1 MRRKKMVIGI
11 SVVVLA
17 VLLGIFYVCCHTHAP
32 ASAPEVTRRLKG
44 RALVVCYS
52 QSNTKSTLTMGR
64 WIQAVTGADLMEIEP
79 VTHYPEGYAATVK
92 QAHGEI
98 KNKFKPALK
107 PFDKKAE
114 DYDIVFLGTPV
125 WFGTFAPPVRTFLAE
140 SNLAGKTV
148 IPFCTHGG
156 GGASHTFT
164 DLTAELPESTLLEGL
179 ALRGPNVIQRKLGKG
194 LETLSY
200 PEDVTEWLLKLNLK
214 WEDSE
219 AK

>member
-11 SVVVLA
+11 SVAVLA
-17 VLLGIFYVCCHTHAP
+17 VLLGLFYVCCHGHAP
-32 ASAPEVTRRLKG
+32 ASAPAGTRRLKE

-79 VTHYPEGYAATVK
+79 VTPYPEGYAATVK

-98 KNKFKPALK
+98 KDKFKPALK
-107 PFDKKAE
+107 PLDKTAN

-164 DLTAELPESTLLEGL
+164 DLAAELPDSTLLEGL

-200 PEDVTEWLLKLNLK
+200 PEDVAEWLLKLNLE
-214 WEDSE
+214 WEE
-219 AK
+219 ALK

>member
-1 MRRKKMVIGI
+1 MVIGI
-11 SVVVLA
+11 SVAVLA
-17 VLLGIFYVCCHTHAP
+17 VLLGIFYVCCHGHAP
-32 ASAPEVTRRLKG
+32 ASAPEGTRRLKG

-79 VTHYPEGYAATVK
+79 VTPYPEGYAATVK
-92 QAHGEI
+92 QAYGEI

-107 PFDKKAE
+107 PFDKMAE
-114 DYDIVFLGTPV
+114 EYDIVFLGTPV

-140 SNLAGKTV
+140 SNLSGKTV

-164 DLTAELPESTLLEGL
+164 DLAAELPDSTLLEGL
-179 ALRGPNVIQRKLGKG
+179 ALRGPNVIQRKMGKG

-200 PEDVTEWLLKLNLK
+200 PEDVTEWLLKLNLE
-214 WEDSE
+214 WEGN
-219 AK
+219 K